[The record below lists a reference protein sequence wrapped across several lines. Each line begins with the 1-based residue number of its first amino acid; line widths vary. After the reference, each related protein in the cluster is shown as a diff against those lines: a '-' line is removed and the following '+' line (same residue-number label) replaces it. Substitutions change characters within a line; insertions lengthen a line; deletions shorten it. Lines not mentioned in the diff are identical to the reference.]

1 MRVGSAP
8 AQARARDDND
18 RRSLF
23 AVVVVL
29 QGRWTCA
36 HLRPRLLPLGDPR
49 PVRRP
54 RLSPATRGR
63 RRCPFSRRHFLRRS
77 CSARVHHPPRPAP
90 PRRQR
95 RVRHGCRILEG
106 RGRRPRGRL
115 RQLQRRP
122 RQPRVRR
129 DGPPHHEGLPRGAR
143 VRPARGLGHRLR
155 RALPRGV
162 GGRPRPGQHLN
173 PGAGQRRASAGR
185 DHIQAGVAVPREKT
199 RRVARGEESRENPR
213 HALPGQGEGHA
224 RAGVLLEG
232 RRAVH
237 VLAHVLS
244 RVGFKV
250 GLVPGGYKRYRA
262 GVLEFLR
269 TMDGFR
275 YHLVAGKTG
284 CAKGKMLDQLAAQ
297 GAQVLD
303 LEVMAQHRGS
313 VLGEDPAWNNKQPSQ
328 KFFDTRIW
336 EQARGSTDR
345 GPSSWRANRR

>member
-8 AQARARDDND
+8 AQARARDAND

-77 CSARVHHPPRPAP
+77 CSARVHHPPHPAP

-95 RVRHGCRILEG
+95 RVRHGCRVLEG

-173 PGAGQRRASAGR
+173 PGAGQRGASAGR
-185 DHIQAGVAVPREKT
+185 DHIQAGVAVPRKKT

-237 VLAHVLS
+237 VPCARSVQGRVQGWPRAGRVQAVQSRSFGFLANDGWIQVPP
-244 RVGFKV
+244 RRGEDWVRQGQDA
-250 GLVPGGYKRYRA
+250 GPACGAGRAGAGPGGYGAAPRERPRGGPGVEQQATEPEVFRHQNLGA
-262 GVLEFLR
+262 G
-269 TMDGFR
+269 
-275 YHLVAGKTG
+275 
-284 CAKGKMLDQLAAQ
+284 
-297 GAQVLD
+297 
-303 LEVMAQHRGS
+303 
-313 VLGEDPAWNNKQPSQ
+313 
-328 KFFDTRIW
+328 
-336 EQARGSTDR
+336 
-345 GPSSWRANRR
+345 